1 MKKHFT
7 VLLLAV
13 LILSAL
19 FAFAACN
26 DDPADKTPAELPML
40 SASGED
46 IVDADGNT
54 VALRGTN
61 FGGWLVQEGWMCPTA
76 QTDTLS
82 TNMTLYSRFGRE
94 RAEALI
100 AAYEESWITEAD
112 FAGVK
117 ALGLNV
123 VRVPFTYMN
132 VYNYLSDEGELL
144 HPSEFTLRE
153 DPFKRLDFAL
163 EMCKKYELYLILDL
177 HGAVGSQNGS
187 DHSGDTSRT
196 NLYADTE
203 LGEAYRAKTAEL
215 WSLVAE
221 HFAGESNVAGYDL
234 LNEPTRGKVETENQK
249 FKRQWD
255 YYDVLYDAV
264 RAEDPDHMIFIEST
278 WEPQDLPSPE
288 SYGWENVVYEYHHYN
303 WVNTNGSN
311 TTNYLFYLSKRLN
324 DAYEDHG
331 VPVLIGEFNAW
342 GDKSRHIGKL
352 DQTDLEANAGVL
364 EFYNGEGWHWTTW
377 TYKVVNSTFDIKYSN
392 WGLFNAFILQND
404 VTKIYPDMDSYEDIL
419 AAWSA
424 VGTAEHFSLYED
436 FADIVSAAAGA
447 PFAQGEPAG
456 GYSII

>member
-1 MKKHFT
+1 
-7 VLLLAV
+7 
-13 LILSAL
+13 
-19 FAFAACN
+19 
-26 DDPADKTPAELPML
+26 ML

-132 VYNYLSDEGELL
+132 VYDYLSDEGELL

-177 HGAVGSQNGS
+177 HGAVGSQNGN
-187 DHSGDTSRT
+187 DHSGDTRLT
-196 NLYADTE
+196 NLYEDSAA
-203 LGEAYRAKTAEL
+203 GEAYRAKTAEL

-234 LNEPTRGKVETENQK
+234 LNEPTRASRET
-249 FKRQWD
+249 QWD

-278 WEPQDLPSPE
+278 WETQDLPSPE

-324 DAYEDHG
+324 DANKDHG
-331 VPVLIGEFNAW
+331 IPVLIGEFNAW
-342 GDKSRHIGKL
+342 GDESRHIGKL

-377 TYKVVNSTFDIKYSN
+377 TYKVVVNSLLGIKYSN
-392 WGLFNAFILQND
+392 WGLYNCYIGRTDAA
-404 VTKIYPDMDSYEDIL
+404 KINPKTDSYEDIL
-419 AAWSA
+419 AAWSS
-424 VGTAEHFSLYED
+424 VDTAEHFTLYSD
-436 FADIVSAAAGA
+436 FADIVSAAAAA
-447 PFAQGEPAG
+447 PFAQGAPEG
-456 GYSII
+456 GYSILGT

>member
-94 RAEALI
+94 RAEALV

-132 VYNYLSDEGELL
+132 VYGYLSDEGELL

-177 HGAVGSQNGS
+177 HGAVGSQNGN
-187 DHSGDTSRT
+187 DHSGDTRLT
-196 NLYADTE
+196 NLYEDSAA
-203 LGEAYRAKTAEL
+203 GEAYRAKTAEL

-234 LNEPTRGKVETENQK
+234 LNEPTRASRET
-249 FKRQWD
+249 QWD

-278 WEPQDLPSPE
+278 WETQDLPSPE

-303 WVNTNGSN
+303 WKDSN
-311 TTNYLFYLSKRLN
+311 QSNSSFYNLKQFWDSLTP
-324 DAYEDHG
+324 HG

-342 GDKSRHIGKL
+342 GDAGRSVGDRE
-352 DQTDLEANAGVL
+352 QTDPEANAGVL

-377 TYKVVNSTFDIKYSN
+377 TYKVVNSFLDIEYSN
-392 WGLFNAFILQND
+392 WGLFNAFTHKYD
-404 VTKIYPDMDSYEDIL
+404 VTKIYPDMDTYEDIL

-436 FADIVSAAAGA
+436 FADIVSAAAAA

>member
-7 VLLLAV
+7 ALLLAV

-19 FAFAACN
+19 FSFAACN

-40 SASGED
+40 SVSGED

-112 FAGVK
+112 FANVK

-132 VYNYLSDEGELL
+132 VYNYLSDKGELL

-153 DPFKRLDFAL
+153 DPFERLDFAL

-215 WSLVAE
+215 WGLVAE

-278 WEPQDLPSPE
+278 WETRDLPSPE

-303 WVNTNGSN
+303 WTDSN
-311 TTNYLFYLSKRLN
+311 QSNSSFYSFKQFLDSLTP
-324 DAYEDHG
+324 HG

-342 GDKSRHIGKL
+342 GDIGRNTG
-352 DQTDLEANAGVL
+352 DREQTDLEANAGVL

-377 TYKVVNSTFDIKYSN
+377 TYKVVVTLGNSN
-392 WGLFNAFILQND
+392 WGLFNAAFLQND
-404 VTKIYPDMDSYEDIL
+404 VTKIYPDMDTYEDIL